1 MADDTNS
8 KPGRTAD
15 DTKGGVAV
23 AVSTAKTINIVKGK

>member
-8 KPGRTAD
+8 KPGRAAG

-23 AVSTAKTINIVKGK
+23 GISTAKTIAIVKGK